1 MIKPTAT
8 KFRQHTGNYFDA
20 VENGERIIV
29 SRYGKPVAE
38 VWPINRS
45 QAPSWKESGPRLVV
59 DNVSLSQAILEER
72 SEQRIWDYFL
82 ALTPS
87 NGMLSYLS
95 PLIFARYHHRKNSG

>member
-45 QAPSWKESGPRLVV
+45 QAPS
-59 DNVSLSQAILEER
+59 
-72 SEQRIWDYFL
+72 
-82 ALTPS
+82 
-87 NGMLSYLS
+87 
-95 PLIFARYHHRKNSG
+95 